1 LDGSARQG
9 WSKAVA
15 FLLPDEA
22 SFTTGAELTVDSG
35 RTVAPVGL
43 L

>member
-1 LDGSARQG
+1 MDESARQG
-9 WSKAVA
+9 RAKAGA
-15 FLLPDEA
+15 FPLSDQA
-22 SFTTGAELTVDSG
+22 SFITGAELTVDSG